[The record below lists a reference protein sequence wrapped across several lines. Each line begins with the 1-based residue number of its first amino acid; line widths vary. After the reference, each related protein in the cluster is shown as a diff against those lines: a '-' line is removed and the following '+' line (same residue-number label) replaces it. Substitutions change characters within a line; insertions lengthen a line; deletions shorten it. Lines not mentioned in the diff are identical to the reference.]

1 MLAGI
6 LDKKNYFTEAT
17 ISSLG
22 CDVRHLLSSARK
34 IFRAWV
40 YSASKMDPPASG
52 QLALAPGQLMSCSQC
67 DTRACWSWW
76 ACQLQAGTRSSL
88 N

>member
-6 LDKKNYFTEAT
+6 LDKKNYFTDAT
-17 ISSLG
+17 ISLLG

-40 YSASKMDPPASG
+40 YSASKMDPPVEWPAC
-52 QLALAPGQLMSCSQC
+52 A
-67 DTRACWSWW
+67 RAWP
-76 ACQLQAGTRSSL
+76 AHVMFTIM
-88 N
+88 